1 MRLSPPPS
9 LPFGRC
15 LSMAPI
21 CASTRCVT
29 LPRGGALLSLISPVW
44 SGSTVRSQMSWRD
57 KVGALVRC
65 IATVVPLRSA
75 DGRVTLIRVELAE
88 VPAALPCSGIRR
100 PIGQRFKASPPSAA
114 TTLGATRVRK
124 VHKAKVVGNNEVNRG
139 STQ

>member
-21 CASTRCVT
+21 CASTRCLT
-29 LPRGGALLSLISPVW
+29 LPRGGALLSLLSPVW

-100 PIGQRFKASPPSAA
+100 APPPPTALDLAALPPKTSLLAETVRGPRAARSAPTA
-114 TTLGATRVRK
+114 ARP
-124 VHKAKVVGNNEVNRG
+124 H
-139 STQ
+139 